1 MKPFV
6 VNSHRRLVFPSNFF
20 PEPDFSSIDTVEDL
34 AAIVR
39 RDFEVKAPTGSEI
52 AARAESGG
60 YANRY
65 ELLREL
71 GLHLFWMNRYVIT
84 MYEKR
89 PTRWRDVPRRRED
102 IFLPALTPWEDGERK
117 VAAVEACYRQLPAAW
132 SPEVEHE
139 LFGMLFDVFR
149 HKRHHATDLPALKPT
164 VAEAVA
170 TGSQLVYRLGSYEPD
185 YPRFSLGEIL
195 DCHESV
201 PELEALRRW
210 TMTLH
215 NQYPWDRSDTR
226 LTSVGALKDDDVVVV
241 CQPRTLDV
249 MDFIRRVKNGAPRR
263 PRVPPA
269 LPPRQPTTPLAP
281 VQVRSQFPVQPRI
294 EAIAVR
300 RGEILCTNDD
310 IIRNSASNWSPMSA
324 AQIAAK
330 TGIES
335 RCYTE
340 GGLEHLALDAAVS
353 ALKRAG
359 RSPEEMGAV
368 IFCTCT
374 NTRLLPSAATWLS
387 GQLGMLQTHTSVD
400 LVAACA
406 GFPYG
411 LLDAVRILQEVRRPI
426 LLVCAEKF
434 SDKVGSVRTS
444 RLIFGDGAAALVVA
458 PAPDGA
464 PGDVDVLQTY
474 ASGPE
479 SQVNSIIWP
488 NVEFGCDITVYGP
501 EVKALVKR
509 YLEQMIG
516 ELQDL
521 PHPDGAPG
529 SLVDAIDLIIPHQAN
544 KRMVIDL
551 AEQAGI
557 GRDRMYFNIARVGNT
572 SAASI
577 PLAIHDAVREGVL
590 STPTR
595 VFTPG
600 FGAGAVAGY
609 AVLRIDPAVVAPERT
624 GPPLAMDTSPLPV
637 PPHTTS
643 PSADVEAAFGS

>member
-65 ELLREL
+65 ELLRDL

-226 LTSVGALKDDDVVVV
+226 LTPVGALEDDDVVVV
-241 CQPRTLDV
+241 YQPRTLDV

-294 EAIAVR
+294 EALAVR
-300 RGEILCTNDD
+300 RGELLCTNDD

-444 RLIFGDGAAALVVA
+444 RMIFGDGAAALVVA

-516 ELQDL
+516 ELQAL
-521 PHPDGAPG
+521 PHPDGEPG

-624 GPPLAMDTSPLPV
+624 VLPLAMDTSPLPV

>member
-1 MKPFV
+1 MEMKPFV

-20 PEPDFSSIDTVEDL
+20 PEPDFSAIDTVEDL

-52 AARAESGG
+52 AARAESGR

-65 ELLREL
+65 ELLRDL

-89 PTRWRDVPRRRED
+89 PIRWRDVPRRRD
-102 IFLPALTPWEDGERK
+102 DVFLPALTPWEDGERK
-117 VAAVEACYRQLPAAW
+117 VAAVEACYRRLPAAW

-139 LFGMLFDVFR
+139 LFRMLFDVFR
-149 HKRHHATDLPALKPT
+149 HKRHHATDLPAIKPT
-164 VAEAVA
+164 VAEAIA
-170 TGSQLVYRLGSYEPD
+170 AGSQRVCRLGSYEPD
-185 YPRFSLGEIL
+185 YPRFGLGEIL

-215 NQYPWDRSDTR
+215 NQYPWDRSETR
-226 LTSVGALKDDDVVVV
+226 LTPVGALKDDDVVVV
-241 CQPRTLDV
+241 YQPRHGDV
-249 MDFIRRVKNGAPRR
+249 LDFIRRVKNGERRR
-263 PRVPPA
+263 PRIPPA
-269 LPPRQPTTPLAP
+269 APPRPPAAPIAP
-281 VQVRSQFPVQPRI
+281 VLVRSRFPVQPRI
-294 EAIAVR
+294 EALAVR
-300 RGEILCTNDD
+300 RGELRCTNDD

-324 AQIAAK
+324 AEIAAK

-340 GGLEHLALDAAVS
+340 GGLDHLALDAAAN
-353 ALKRAG
+353 ALAAAG
-359 RSPEEMGAV
+359 RAPEEMGAV

-387 GQLGMLQTHTSVD
+387 GQLGMFQTHASVD

-411 LLDAVRILQEVRRPI
+411 LADAVRILPEVGRPI

-444 RLIFGDGAAALVVA
+444 RMIFGDGAAALVVGPA
-458 PAPDGA
+458 PAGA

-501 EVKALVKR
+501 EVKALVRR
-509 YLEQMIG
+509 YLEQMLG
-516 ELQDL
+516 ELQAL
-521 PHPDGAPG
+521 PHPDGRPG
-529 SLVDAIDLIIPHQAN
+529 TLVDAIDLIVPHQAN
-544 KRMVIDL
+544 KRMVIEL
-551 AEQAGI
+551 AEQAGF
-557 GRDRMYFNIARVGNT
+557 GRERMYFNIARVGNT

-577 PLAIHDAVREGVL
+577 PLAIHDAVREGAL
-590 STPTR
+590 SAPTR

-609 AVLRIDPAVVAPERT
+609 AVLRIDPAVVAPERA
-624 GPPLAMDTSPLPV
+624 GPPAPDAPAPPAPARTS
-637 PPHTTS
+637 S
-643 PSADVEAAFGS
+643 SADVEAAFGG

>member
-65 ELLREL
+65 ELLRDL

-89 PTRWRDVPRRRED
+89 PIRWRDVPRRRED

-226 LTSVGALKDDDVVVV
+226 LTSVGALKDDDV
-241 CQPRTLDV
+241 
-249 MDFIRRVKNGAPRR
+249 MDSSGA
-263 PRVPPA
+263 
-269 LPPRQPTTPLAP
+269 
-281 VQVRSQFPVQPRI
+281 
-294 EAIAVR
+294 
-300 RGEILCTNDD
+300 
-310 IIRNSASNWSPMSA
+310 
-324 AQIAAK
+324 
-330 TGIES
+330 
-335 RCYTE
+335 
-340 GGLEHLALDAAVS
+340 
-353 ALKRAG
+353 
-359 RSPEEMGAV
+359 
-368 IFCTCT
+368 
-374 NTRLLPSAATWLS
+374 
-387 GQLGMLQTHTSVD
+387 
-400 LVAACA
+400 
-406 GFPYG
+406 
-411 LLDAVRILQEVRRPI
+411 
-426 LLVCAEKF
+426 
-434 SDKVGSVRTS
+434 
-444 RLIFGDGAAALVVA
+444 
-458 PAPDGA
+458 
-464 PGDVDVLQTY
+464 
-474 ASGPE
+474 
-479 SQVNSIIWP
+479 
-488 NVEFGCDITVYGP
+488 
-501 EVKALVKR
+501 
-509 YLEQMIG
+509 
-516 ELQDL
+516 
-521 PHPDGAPG
+521 
-529 SLVDAIDLIIPHQAN
+529 
-544 KRMVIDL
+544 
-551 AEQAGI
+551 
-557 GRDRMYFNIARVGNT
+557 
-572 SAASI
+572 
-577 PLAIHDAVREGVL
+577 
-590 STPTR
+590 
-595 VFTPG
+595 
-600 FGAGAVAGY
+600 
-609 AVLRIDPAVVAPERT
+609 
-624 GPPLAMDTSPLPV
+624 
-637 PPHTTS
+637 
-643 PSADVEAAFGS
+643 